1 MGNQECS
8 VRQAGG
14 HGGKSVVRR
23 TVKVAVTVTLSL
35 VMVFSIWSFFFSFF
49 EARDVAESTL
59 LIGKHA
65 LKMLRSDFHLL
76 DSVCRRRASRVLP
89 TRRKGFVM
97 THVHQW
103 LMLPRWCRT
112 LCLESGCYVNENE

>member
-1 MGNQECS
+1 MLCKT
-8 VRQAGG
+8 GG
-14 HGGKSVVRR
+14 RARR
-23 TVKVAVTVTLSL
+23 EISCQVNGESCRYCYSESRNGLQHMEFL
-35 VMVFSIWSFFFSFF
+35 FSFF

-112 LCLESGCYVNENE
+112 LCLESGCNVNENE